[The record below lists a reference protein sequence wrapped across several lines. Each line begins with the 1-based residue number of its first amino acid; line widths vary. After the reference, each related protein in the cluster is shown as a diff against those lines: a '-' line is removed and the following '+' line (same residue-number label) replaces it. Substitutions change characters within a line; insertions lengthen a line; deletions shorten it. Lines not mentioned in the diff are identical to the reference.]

1 MITGQVTDPAT
12 KITTVSY
19 KVIPSDQVEQD
30 QGFVAMRMSAFN
42 ESDSNDS
49 GTAQTMALD
58 VPESESLTTLADDP
72 IRITFTIRDNYGGVI
87 YHQVDY
93 SVDDSGALVDVA
105 TGGAPQGP
113 VIVDSARHR
122 AYQITYVASP
132 TDNPQNRQFNGT
144 TYVTVIDTT
153 TGKAIGSGPAAVP
166 GKMQTNE
173 TPQITGDGSHMF
185 VTTQIE
191 QADGTRTTYVAVI
204 DTETGELVDN
214 DGGDPADKKVTVL
227 HGQADERL
235 LIKGDKAYL
244 HTVGFDPG
252 HEDEGAKTFIA
263 VFNTA
268 DGELASGSVIE
279 SQEAMDSR
287 SAIITASTSRAT
299 TSPTPKPNSRSSIP
313 RRALSSTTARCWSA
327 GSTTATWCSTTT
339 RRTAAPTSPHEA
351 QPRRRLCGCRSRYR
365 DRQIHRCTNRNRRCH
380 SSRRIVLS
388 EHGERAYLVT
398 SAGDYANGEPTS
410 TTITVIDAAT
420 GATSTLKTVNGV
432 TNDDLILDNS
442 GRAYLSTYEQ
452 LSLGHFATTITVIGA
467 DGSLVDTATVGTT
480 PTSPLTRSTDGNVVY
495 QAFVTATDDGTGNY
509 TTKTIIVVFD
519 TDTGTS
525 APEIEML
532 GTFPTDPRTQKLI
545 GGFTDKGDN
554 IYVVT
559 ESYDVNDPEDPTD
572 VTRTTHVAIINT
584 ETGEQLGDPVAIDGR
599 TLGGLIVDGDRAYQ
613 RTVGWSPSGDE
624 PRIRIGVID
633 ANTGDLLSAR
643 EIDGSLDQY
652 TDGRTGE
659 VFFDRLVFTDTDGD
673 GINDRVHQAAAS
685 QNADGTY
692 TVRIVTLNARTG
704 DLIKTESVPVSSN
717 GVKILEAKDNGR
729 VYLVVNG
736 TDYSNPSGPSFQ
748 TTFVTIDADTGEVVG
763 RQSHPMVAAP

>member
-1 MITGQVTDPAT
+1 
-12 KITTVSY
+12 
-19 KVIPSDQVEQD
+19 
-30 QGFVAMRMSAFN
+30 MS
-42 ESDSNDS
+42 
-49 GTAQTMALD
+49 
-58 VPESESLTTLADDP
+58 
-72 IRITFTIRDNYGGVI
+72 
-87 YHQVDY
+87 
-93 SVDDSGALVDVA
+93 
-105 TGGAPQGP
+105 
-113 VIVDSARHR
+113 
-122 AYQITYVASP
+122 
-132 TDNPQNRQFNGT
+132 
-144 TYVTVIDTT
+144 
-153 TGKAIGSGPAAVP
+153 
-166 GKMQTNE
+166 
-173 TPQITGDGSHMF
+173 
-185 VTTQIE
+185 TQ
-191 QADGTRTTYVAVI
+191 
-204 DTETGELVDN
+204 
-214 DGGDPADKKVTVL
+214 
-227 HGQADERL
+227 
-235 LIKGDKAYL
+235 
-244 HTVGFDPG
+244 
-252 HEDEGAKTFIA
+252 
-263 VFNTA
+263 
-268 DGELASGSVIE
+268 
-279 SQEAMDSR
+279 
-287 SAIITASTSRAT
+287 
-299 TSPTPKPNSRSSIP
+299 
-313 RRALSSTTARCWSA
+313 
-327 GSTTATWCSTTT
+327 
-339 RRTAAPTSPHEA
+339 
-351 QPRRRLCGCRSRYR
+351 
-365 DRQIHRCTNRNRRCH
+365 
-380 SSRRIVLS
+380 
-388 EHGERAYLVT
+388 
-398 SAGDYANGEPTS
+398 
-410 TTITVIDAAT
+410 
-420 GATSTLKTVNGV
+420 
-432 TNDDLILDNS
+432 
-442 GRAYLSTYEQ
+442 
-452 LSLGHFATTITVIGA
+452 LGHFATTITVIGA

-736 TDYSNPSGPSFQ
+736 TDYSNPSGPSLQ

-763 RQSHPMVAAP
+763 APVSSDGGGAVIYDADGIPSYLVTSKLALTPTGYTVSDVTFTPLAGQPWDPIVLPGSPTAFTPSPDGTLAYIISEGDDPDESVIQVIDLQTGTIVATSTTVPGRAGVAFGLGGYEAYGGLVFDADGKGYLTTWIKNPDGSYTTQVPACRPRTDDDADVVRRYERHLIPTTIRTPIRSLHRGSLVEQPGPERVQHDNARCYRSSARSLRKRFIPSIFSAREASGPA